1 MMGKRPRYPFLSWI
15 VLATYVASTAAFG
28 HGVVLCQEPDGRT
41 VVEIAAGHGQCHDG
55 LATAHTDSDGVEA
68 GHADTDCHDGG
79 CTACPC
85 EDTTLA
91 VKPAPVENKGWDF
104 LSLPPTAVGPCLAAG
119 PPTVPLCRNL
129 PVANLVTM
137 RSLRSVVLLV

>member
-1 MMGKRPRYPFLSWI
+1 MMGKGLRYPFLSWI
-15 VLATYVASTAAFG
+15 VLTVYVVSTAAFG

-41 VVEIAAGHGQCHDG
+41 VVEIAANHGQCHDG
-55 LATAHTDSDGVEA
+55 LTIAHTHSDGLEP
-68 GHADTDCHDGG
+68 GHPDRDCHDGG
-79 CTACPC
+79 CAGCPC

-91 VKPAPVENKGWDF
+91 VKPAPVEKTSRDF
-104 LSLPPTAVGPCLAAG
+104 FSLPPTAALSCLAAG
-119 PPTVPLCRNL
+119 PPTAPLCRDL

>member
-1 MMGKRPRYPFLSWI
+1 MMGKGLRHPLSSWI
-15 VLATYVASTAAFG
+15 VLAAYAVSTVAVG

-41 VVEIAAGHGQCHDG
+41 VIEIAADHGQCLNG

-68 GHADTDCHDGG
+68 GQPDCHDG
-79 CTACPC
+79 CCVDCPC

-91 VKPAPVENKGWDF
+91 VKPAPVERESWDF
-104 LSLPPTAVGPCLAAG
+104 LSLPPTAIEPCWAAETA
-119 PPTVPLCRNL
+119 TVPLGRDL

-137 RSLRSVVLLV
+137 RSLRSIVLLV

>member
-1 MMGKRPRYPFLSWI
+1 MGTRSRYPYLSWI
-15 VLATYVASTAAFG
+15 VLAAYVVSTAAFG

-41 VVEIAAGHGQCHDG
+41 VVEIAAGHGQCQDG
-55 LATAHTDSDGVEA
+55 LAAAHTDSDGLDA

-79 CTACPC
+79 CAGCPC

-91 VKPAPVENKGWDF
+91 VTPAPVEKKSWDF
-104 LSLPPTAVGPCLAAG
+104 LSLPPTAVLPFLVAG
-119 PPTVPLCRNL
+119 SPAVPLCRDL

>member
-1 MMGKRPRYPFLSWI
+1 
-15 VLATYVASTAAFG
+15 VSTAAFG

-41 VVEIAAGHGQCHDG
+41 VVEIAADHGQCHDG
-55 LATAHTDSDGVEA
+55 LATAHTDDDAVEA

-79 CTACPC
+79 CAGCPC

-91 VKPAPVENKGWDF
+91 VKPAPVEKKSWDF
-104 LSLPPTAVGPCLAAG
+104 LSLPPTGVLKTLAAATA
-119 PPTVPLCRNL
+119 TVQPGRDL
-129 PVANLVTM
+129 PVTNLVTM

>member
-1 MMGKRPRYPFLSWI
+1 M
-15 VLATYVASTAAFG
+15 LATYVVGTVAFG

-41 VVEIAAGHGQCHDG
+41 VVEIAADHGQCHDG
-55 LATAHTDSDGVEA
+55 LATVHVNSDGA
-68 GHADTDCHDGG
+68 GARHTDTDCHDGG
-79 CTACPC
+79 CADCPC

-91 VKPAPVENKGWDF
+91 VKPAPVEKKSRDF
-104 LSLPPTAVGPCLAAG
+104 LSLPPTAVGPWLVTGTA
-119 PPTVPLCRNL
+119 TVPLGRDL

>member
-1 MMGKRPRYPFLSWI
+1 MSWI
-15 VLATYVASTAAFG
+15 VLATYVVSTAAFG

-41 VVEIAAGHGQCHDG
+41 VVEIGADHGQCQEG
-55 LATAHTDSDGVEA
+55 LVTAHAHSDGVEA

-79 CTACPC
+79 CAGCPC

-91 VKPAPVENKGWDF
+91 VKPAPVEKKSRAF
-104 LSLPPTAVGPCLAAG
+104 LSLPPTAAPPCLAAG
-119 PPTVPLCRNL
+119 SATVPLCRDL

>member
-1 MMGKRPRYPFLSWI
+1 MMGKGPRYPFLSWI
-15 VLATYVASTAAFG
+15 VLAVYVASTAAFG

-55 LATAHTDSDGVEA
+55 LATAH
-68 GHADTDCHDGG
+68 ADTDCHDGG
-79 CTACPC
+79 CAGCPC

-91 VKPAPVENKGWDF
+91 VKPAPVEKKSRDF
-104 LSLPPTAVGPCLAAG
+104 LSLPPTAVLSCLAAG
-119 PPTVPLCRNL
+119 PPAVPLCRDL

-137 RSLRSVVLLV
+137 RSLRSVLLLV